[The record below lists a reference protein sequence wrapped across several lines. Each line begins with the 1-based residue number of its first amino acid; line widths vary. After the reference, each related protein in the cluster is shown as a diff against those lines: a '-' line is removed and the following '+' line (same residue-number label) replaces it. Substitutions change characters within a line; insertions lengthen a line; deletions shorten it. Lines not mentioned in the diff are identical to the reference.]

1 MHFRISLSKGGK
13 PACRICVSGYAG
25 CFFMSKVLISCEQA
39 DMKNLMITPNNIKGI
54 FNDLNNNFQIDYKI
68 NRIEI
73 LRPIQ
78 FYKNYL
84 INAKWR
90 IDYEVVP
97 NGKRVSYE
105 QFKKYQSE
113 MDKKIQNS
121 INSKVY
127 MSTELAKVPIQI
139 EPDDGKEKPIK
150 MDRDMGEML
159 YGTEVKNG
167 KLLKKVFQAKVVG
180 GVLDL
185 TKIKEK
191 DLKIIR
197 ERGIHP
203 RRSGR
208 GRER

>member
-1 MHFRISLSKGGK
+1 MHFRISLPKGGK

-25 CFFMSKVLISCEQA
+25 CFLMSKVLISCEQA

-54 FNDLNNNFQIDYKI
+54 FNDLNKNFQIDYKI

-97 NGKRVSYE
+97 NGKRISYE

-113 MDKKIQNS
+113 IDKKIQNS
-121 INSKVY
+121 INSKIY

-139 EPDDGKEKPIK
+139 EPDDGNEKPIK

>member
-1 MHFRISLSKGGK
+1 MHFRISLPKGGK

-39 DMKNLMITPNNIKGI
+39 ELQNLMITPKSVQKILNAV
-54 FNDLNNNFQIDYKI
+54 NDNHKVDYKI
-68 NRIEI
+68 NKIEI

-90 IDYEVVP
+90 VDYEVVP
-97 NGKRVSYE
+97 NGNRLTDK
-105 QFKKYQSE
+105 QLKKAGQDME
-113 MDKKIQNS
+113 NKIKNA
-121 INSKVY
+121 SKVPNY
-127 MSTELAKVPIQI
+127 MIHENEKIPIQI
-139 EPDDGKEKPIK
+139 EPDDGNEKPIR

-159 YGTEVKNG
+159 YGTEVRNG

>member
-1 MHFRISLSKGGK
+1 MHFRISLPKGGK

-54 FNDLNNNFQIDYKI
+54 FNDLNKNFQIDYKI

-113 MDKKIQNS
+113 IDKKIQNS
-121 INSKVY
+121 INSKIY

-139 EPDDGKEKPIK
+139 EPDDGNEKPIK

-159 YGTEVKNG
+159 YGTEVRNG

-185 TKIKEK
+185 TKIKDK
-191 DLKIIR
+191 NLKIIR

>member
-1 MHFRISLSKGGK
+1 MHFRISLLKGGK

-39 DMKNLMITPNNIKGI
+39 ELKNSMITPYIAKKI
-54 FNDLNNNFQIDYKI
+54 LNNLNDEHRIDYKI
-68 NRIEI
+68 NKIEI
-73 LRPIQ
+73 MRPIQ

-97 NGKRVSYE
+97 NGSRLTDKQLEKAE
-105 QFKKYQSE
+105 QDMES
-113 MDKKIQNS
+113 KIKNA
-121 INSKVY
+121 SKVPNY
-127 MSTELAKVPIQI
+127 MIHENEKIPIQI

-159 YGTEVKNG
+159 YGTEVRNG

-197 ERGIHP
+197 EKGIHP
-203 RRSGR
+203 RRSSR